1 MKKVLLLEQEGT
13 AHLKWEHKQPLKRVL
28 KEALAFVSMVAFL
41 LVSASSFAQTKLN
54 VSGTVTDDKGQPLVG
69 VGVKIKNTTIGT
81 STDVE
86 GRFKITV
93 TDANSVLAFSYLGFS
108 GREIPVNGKS
118 TINVRLEPTNS
129 TLQEVVV
136 TGYGTQKRESITG
149 AISSITSKDIERVHG
164 GSTVSTGLAGKLPG
178 VTFRQAE
185 GRPGASASI
194 QIRNMGTP
202 LYVIDGVQQDEG
214 QFNNLA
220 PNDVES
226 ITVLKDA
233 SAAIYGVRAG
243 NGVVVVTT
251 KRGSGESRINVDS
264 YLGFQYWDRFPNV
277 LTNSYDYMS
286 ALAAAQVV
294 TNGSTAIT
302 PTELEKYK
310 QGTQVGY
317 QSFNWKPFVLANK
330 GAPLNSF
337 HGDITGGTD
346 KVNYYVAGTT
356 LYQND
361 EAGSEYDYRRTNIQS
376 NVRAKVASGLT
387 VNMNINGR
395 VETHE
400 NPGVPGGDDYFL
412 ARLGILENT
421 PLDRPYANDNPA
433 YLKDNGPHTEANY
446 AFLNKTLAGI
456 YHQDWRVLQAN
467 FGAEYEIPGIKGL
480 VARYNYSYY
489 IADELENNQE
499 YTYNAYTYNQSTKN
513 YDITHSVTN
522 PWRDR
527 EQRKELNTTT
537 QFQLNYNN
545 TFGKSTIGGTF
556 VAERIHLEHIRNW
569 LHASPIS
576 NNLPLIYLPTVDQYQ
591 DSDDSEARIGY
602 VARLNYN
609 YDNKYYLEASGRRD
623 ASYLFDPAHRVGY
636 FPGVSI
642 GWRIT
647 QEGFMKNLLGDKGIL
662 TDLKFRGSY
671 GVLGDDRDPNGSRD
685 IYGNINPIVATY
697 AYLPGYNYNAGAAG
711 NIAILGGNAVS
722 TSQNKGVPITT
733 VSWLRNK
740 IFDVGAD
747 FSLFG
752 SHLNGT
758 IDYFDRSRTGLVGTN
773 FSVVLPQEAGYVL
786 PGINENSDSQRGGEV
801 SLAYNNKVG
810 ALTYN
815 VGGNFSYSRHTNNI
829 NITGPFGNSLD
840 QYRNSIVNRT
850 SNLSWGYQ
858 VIGQFTSQDQING
871 YRVNEDGKG
880 NSTVLPG
887 DLIYKDQNGDGKID
901 GNDQRPIGYNTGA
914 QPNVNFGLTFGA
926 AYKGFDFH
934 ADFSGG
940 SGYSWNQNYEARWAF
955 QNNGN
960 LNTIFQDSW
969 HLSDPYNLN
978 STWIP
983 GKYPVNRNNVGNNHY
998 DYNANSTYW
1007 LHSVKYIRARTIELG
1022 YSLPTALLGKVKIK
1036 RARFYANVYNLFSL
1050 DNLHQ
1055 FGVDPEVNDDNGL
1068 QTPQNRVFN
1077 FGVNLTF

>member
-1 MKKVLLLEQEGT
+1 MKKVLLLEQEGN
-13 AHLKWEHKQPLKRVL
+13 ARLKWKRKHLLKRRL
-28 KEALAFVSMVAFL
+28 KEALAFVSMMIFL
-41 LVSASSFAQTKLN
+41 LVSVPSFGQTKLT
-54 VSGTVTDDKGQPLVG
+54 VSGTITDDKGQSLVG
-69 VGVKIKNTTIGT
+69 VGVKVKNTTTGT

-93 TDANSVLAFSYLGFS
+93 TDANSVLVFSYIGFS

-149 AISSITSKDIERVHG
+149 AISSVTSKDIDRVHG

-220 PNDVES
+220 PNDIES
-226 ITVLKDA
+226 VTVLKDA

-251 KRGSGESRINVDS
+251 KRGAGESRINVDS

-302 PTELEKYK
+302 PAELEKYK

-346 KVNYYVAGTT
+346 RVNYYVAGTT

-361 EAGSEYDYRRTNIQS
+361 EAGSEYNYRRTNIQS

-395 VETHE
+395 QETRE
-400 NPGVPGGDDYFL
+400 NPGVPGGDDYTL
-412 ARLGILENT
+412 AKLGILENT

-433 YLKDNGPHTEANY
+433 YLRDNGPHTEANY
-446 AFLNKTLAGI
+446 AFLNKTIAGV

-467 FGAEYEIPGIKGL
+467 FGAEYQIPGIKGL
-480 VARYNYSYY
+480 VAKYTYSYY
-489 IADELENNQE
+489 IADELLNNHE
-499 YTYNAYTYNQSTKN
+499 YTYNAYTYNQTTKN

-522 PWRDR
+522 PWRER
-527 EQRKELNTTT
+527 EQRKDLNTTT

-545 TFGKSTIGGTF
+545 SFGKSTIGGTF
-556 VAERIHLEHIRNW
+556 VAERIHLEHLRNW

-576 NNLPLIYLPTVDQYQ
+576 NNLPLVYLPTVDQYQ

-609 YDNKYYLEASGRRD
+609 YDNRYYLEASGRRD

-636 FPGVSI
+636 FPGVSV

-647 QEGFMKNLLGDKGIL
+647 QEGFMKKLLGDKQIL

-697 AYLPGYNYNAGAAG
+697 AYLPGYNYNTGAAG
-711 NIAILGGNAVS
+711 NIAILDGNAVS
-722 TSQNKGVPITT
+722 TSQNKGVPIST

-740 IFDVGAD
+740 ILDVGAD

-773 FSVVLPQEAGYVL
+773 YSVVLPQETGYSL

-801 SLAYNNKVG
+801 SLVYNNKIG
-810 ALTYN
+810 GLTYN

-850 SNLSWGYQ
+850 SNLYWGYEA
-858 VIGQFTSQDQING
+858 IGQFTSADQINA
-871 YRVNEDGKG
+871 YKVNEDGKG

-887 DLIYKDQNGDGKID
+887 DLIYKDQNGDRKID
-901 GNDQRPIGYNTGA
+901 GSDQRPLGYNPGA
-914 QPNVNFGLTFGA
+914 QPNINFGLTFGA
-926 AYKGFDFH
+926 SFKGFDFH
-934 ADFSGG
+934 ADFSGA
-940 SGYSWNQNYEARWAF
+940 SGYSWNQNFESRWAF

-978 STWIP
+978 STWIE
-983 GKYPVNRNNVGNNHY
+983 GKYPVNRNNVNTNHY
-998 DYNANSTYW
+998 DYNSNSSYW
-1007 LHSVKYIRARTIELG
+1007 LHSAKYIRARTIELG
-1022 YSLPTALLGKVKIK
+1022 YSLPSALLSKVRVK
-1036 RARFYANVYNLFSL
+1036 RARFYANVYNLFSW

-1055 FGVDPEVNDDNGL
+1055 YGVDPEVIDDNGL

>member
-1 MKKVLLLEQEGT
+1 
-13 AHLKWEHKQPLKRVL
+13 
-28 KEALAFVSMVAFL
+28 
-41 LVSASSFAQTKLN
+41 
-54 VSGTVTDDKGQPLVG
+54 
-69 VGVKIKNTTIGT
+69 
-81 STDVE
+81 
-86 GRFKITV
+86 
-93 TDANSVLAFSYLGFS
+93 
-108 GREIPVNGKS
+108 
-118 TINVRLEPTNS
+118 
-129 TLQEVVV
+129 
-136 TGYGTQKRESITG
+136 
-149 AISSITSKDIERVHG
+149 
-164 GSTVSTGLAGKLPG
+164 
-178 VTFRQAE
+178 
-185 GRPGASASI
+185 
-194 QIRNMGTP
+194 
-202 LYVIDGVQQDEG
+202 
-214 QFNNLA
+214 
-220 PNDVES
+220 
-226 ITVLKDA
+226 
-233 SAAIYGVRAG
+233 
-243 NGVVVVTT
+243 
-251 KRGSGESRINVDS
+251 
-264 YLGFQYWDRFPNV
+264 
-277 LTNSYDYMS
+277 
-286 ALAAAQVV
+286 
-294 TNGSTAIT
+294 
-302 PTELEKYK
+302 
-310 QGTQVGY
+310 
-317 QSFNWKPFVLANK
+317 
-330 GAPLNSF
+330 
-337 HGDITGGTD
+337 
-346 KVNYYVAGTT
+346 
-356 LYQND
+356 
-361 EAGSEYDYRRTNIQS
+361 
-376 NVRAKVASGLT
+376 
-387 VNMNINGR
+387 MNINGR
-395 VETHE
+395 VETRE

-412 ARLGILENT
+412 AKLGILQNT

-433 YLKDNGPHTEANY
+433 YLRDNGPHTEANY
-446 AFLNKTLAGI
+446 AFLNKKIAGL
-456 YHQDWRVLQAN
+456 YRQDWRVLQAN
-467 FGAEYEIPGIKGL
+467 FGAEYVIPGIKGL
-480 VARYNYSYY
+480 VARYNYSYR
-489 IADELENNQE
+489 IDDELENNQE

-545 TFGKSTIGGTF
+545 SFGKSTVGGTF

-636 FPGVSI
+636 FPGVSV

-647 QEGFMKNLLGDKGIL
+647 QEGFMKKLLGDKGIL

-671 GVLGDDRDPNGSRD
+671 GVLGDDRNPDPNAQRD
-685 IYGNINPIVATY
+685 VYGNIPPIVPSY
-697 AYLPGYNYNAGAAG
+697 AYLPGYNYNTGAAG
-711 NIAILGGNAVS
+711 NIAILDGNAVS
-722 TSQNKGVPITT
+722 TSQSKGVPIST

-740 IFDVGAD
+740 ILDIGAD

-758 IDYFDRSRTGLVGTN
+758 IDYFNRSRTGLVGTN
-773 FSVVLPQEAGYVL
+773 YSVVLPQETGYSL

-801 SLAYNNKVG
+801 SLAYNNKIG
-810 ALTYN
+810 GLTYN
-815 VGGNFSYSRHTNNI
+815 VGGNFSYSRHINNI
-829 NITGPFGNSLD
+829 NITAPFSNSLD

-858 VIGQFTSQDQING
+858 VIGQFTSIDQING
-871 YRVNEDGKG
+871 YKVNEDGKG
-880 NSTVLPG
+880 NSSVLPG

-914 QPNVNFGLTFGA
+914 QPNVNFGFTFGA

-934 ADFSGG
+934 ADFSGA

-955 QNNGN
+955 QGNGN
-960 LNTIFQDSW
+960 LNTIFEDSW

-978 STWIP
+978 STWIA

-1007 LHSVKYIRARTIELG
+1007 LHSAKYIRARTIELG
-1022 YSLPTALLGKVKIK
+1022 YSLPTALLSRVKVK

-1055 FGVDPEVNDDNGL
+1055 FGIDPEVNDDNGL